1 MLSRRNI
8 RIKVMQILYSMSRDP
23 ELTVPKALS
32 TFRANINSSYEL
44 YLFNLYVLVR
54 VAGFAEEDAK
64 RKLAKLLPSEEDKTF
79 LPILHTNP
87 LISSLAEHRFLQAY
101 IRTKKFD
108 EVVDQDILRKL
119 YIANAKADSYKSY
132 SRQTEWEEGEHRQD
146 LQEVRFSYYQ

>member
-64 RKLAKLLPSEEDKTF
+64 RKLAKLLPSEEDKSF
-79 LPILHTNP
+79 VPILQTN
-87 LISSLAEHRFLQAY
+87 
-101 IRTKKFD
+101 
-108 EVVDQDILRKL
+108 
-119 YIANAKADSYKSY
+119 
-132 SRQTEWEEGEHRQD
+132 G
-146 LQEVRFSYYQ
+146 